1 MSYPFQSA
9 PAEQALSP
17 VSVCGIEVSRD
28 PGGRFSLNDLH
39 RASGGED
46 RHRPSYWLHLD
57 QTKGLIEEIRKPLNC
72 SVAGI
77 PLTERIND
85 LEPVVT
91 VRGFGVQGTFVVRE
105 LVYGYA
111 MWISPAFHLAVIRTF
126 DALVTGQPWSPPGRG
141 QAELFGPVID
151 PAKLASAF
159 GQFLR
164 LGKLGGLDTEA
175 ARQVADRETRRLLGV
190 SPLAVLGMTTPVP
203 IPAPANEPVYTVVEP
218 EPGPEV
224 LPMTELLHR
233 RGETLTARTVH
244 ATMARI
250 GLLERRTL
258 EVAGQPARIYP
269 VLVGDGLRYGA
280 NVRGKASY
288 LTTHPAYYPGL
299 FPELL
304 ARVVEA
310 QVGESAAAARALA
323 GKTLDQMSPR
333 QREVYKASGLAEERR
348 IQKRLDQRVTRQEAA
363 LAALAQGESWT
374 QITTRLNLDHYFT
387 REERGL
393 LRRGYPPIE
402 ILEPGEP
409 GELPASLTVK
419 PGELPAS
426 LTVKPGDNLM
436 PFDEWLKT
444 RH

>member
-9 PAEQALSP
+9 PADHALSP
-17 VSVCGIEVSRD
+17 VSVCGIEVNRD

-91 VRGFGVQGTFVVRE
+91 LRGFGAQGTFVVRE

-190 SPLAVLGMTTPVP
+190 SPLAVLGMTPLAP
-203 IPAPANEPVYTVVEP
+203 ISAPAPANEPSYTVVEP

-224 LPMTELLHR
+224 LPLTELLHR
-233 RGETLTARTVH
+233 RGEVLTAREVH
-244 ATMARI
+244 TALERLH
-250 GLLERRTL
+250 LLERRTL
-258 EVAGQPARIYP
+258 EVAGRPSRIYP
-269 VLVGDGLRYGA
+269 VLIGEGLRYGA
-280 NVRGKASY
+280 NVRAKASY
-288 LTTHPAYYPGL
+288 LTTHPMYYPGL
-299 FPELL
+299 FSELL
-304 ARVVEA
+304 ARITEARVVE
-310 QVGESAAAARALA
+310 SAVDPQALA
-323 GKTLDQMSPR
+323 GKTTDQMSKR
-333 QREVYKASGLAEERR
+333 QREVYKAAGLAEARKV
-348 IQKRLDQRVTRQEAA
+348 QKRLDQRVARQEAA
-363 LAALAQGESWT
+363 LAALAQGELWSR
-374 QITTRLNLDHYFT
+374 ITARLNLDNYFT
-387 REERGL
+387 TEERGL
-393 LRRGYPPIE
+393 LRRGLPPIE
-402 ILEPGEP
+402 ILDPGEP
-409 GELPASLTVK
+409 GELPASLVAQ
-419 PGELPAS
+419 PGA
-426 LTVKPGDNLM
+426 DLM

>member
-9 PAEQALSP
+9 PADHALSP

-39 RASGGED
+39 RASGGES
-46 RHRPSYWLHLD
+46 RHKPSNWLQLD
-57 QTKGLIEEIRKPLNC
+57 QTQALVEEIRKPLNLGD
-72 SVAGI
+72 AGI
-77 PLTERIND
+77 PASPKNNHLD
-85 LEPVVT
+85 PVVT
-91 VRGFGVQGTFVVRE
+91 VRGGIGQQGTFVVRE

-126 DALVTGQPWSPPGRG
+126 DALVTGQPLSPPGRV

-151 PAKLASAF
+151 PGKLASAF

-175 ARQVADRETRRLLGV
+175 ARQVADRETQRLLGI
-190 SPLAVLGMTTPVP
+190 SPLAILGMTTPVP

-288 LTTHPAYYPGL
+288 LTTHPAYYPDL
-299 FPELL
+299 FSELL
-304 ARVVEA
+304 ARIVEA

-348 IQKRLDQRVTRQEAA
+348 IQKRLDQRVARQEAA

-409 GELPASLTVK
+409 GEPS
-419 PGELPAS
+419 GLPAS